1 MLTVRDQKTEKF
13 KLDLEIDRKELELI
27 ISRKDE

>member
-1 MLTVRDQKTEKF
+1 MRKDLKTEKV
-13 KLDLEIDRKELELI
+13 KLDQEIDRKELELI